1 MALDFN
7 RFIQGFTGSVV
18 GSIEKREEADREK
31 KKAELLESL
40 RRDTYKWQKEI
51 DAMYAKR
58 DADKDMTQFDYDKG
72 VKILKNKDGDVLR
85 EVPLTKSEMTAY
97 SMDRRGAEAKL
108 KSAETDANFAERK
121 ALSELAR
128 DQAAIDA
135 SRASASNSRASA
147 GLTAKQMRALDASSS
162 GTSSLNERAN
172 ELASR
177 QKVVV
182 EDLVKSGVPAELVQQ
197 TAIRSIKESAARNGT
212 ISPEDIFLRAAN
224 VLRQQQRKNP
234 DNPATAKP
242 LSGGGF

>member
-7 RFIQGFTGSVV
+7 RFVQGFTGSVV
-18 GSIEKREEADREK
+18 GSIEKREEAEREK

-72 VKILKNKDGDVLR
+72 IKILKNKDGETLR
-85 EVPLTKSEMTAY
+85 EVPLTQSELSTY
-97 SMDRRGAEAKL
+97 QLERRGREAKT
-108 KSAETDANFAERK
+108 SAAETDAKYAERK
-121 ALSELAR
+121 ALSDLAK
-128 DQAAIDA
+128 DQASIDA

-147 GLTAKQMRALDASSS
+147 NLTARQMKALESSAT
-162 GTSSLNERAN
+162 GGSSLNERAN

-197 TAIRSIKESAARNGT
+197 TAIRSIKESAARNGSV
-212 ISPEDIFLRAAN
+212 SPEDIFLRAAN
-224 VLRQQQRKNP
+224 VLRQQAIANP
-234 DNPATAKP
+234 SNPSIAKP
-242 LSGGGF
+242 VAGGF